1 MLTAPEW
8 AYRAMSSLVPAPDSS
23 GIPFEELWQMLQIG
37 PTYTREH
44 LDKLGIPVID
54 GMVKARW
61 VWEEPL

>member
-1 MLTAPEW
+1 
-8 AYRAMSSLVPAPDSS
+8 
-23 GIPFEELWQMLQIG
+23 MLQIA